1 MLFYNNYYLFPF
13 ITLNKCNKI
22 LCVMKKNILF
32 IFDCFGVLVNEIA
45 PIWFNKYFKKEKA
58 NELKH
63 YYFKKAD
70 IGDLTILETLKQ
82 ISLDLNFDYLDLVN
96 EWCSLISINKE
107 LLDYLNDIKDNFYL
121 AILSNAPR
129 GLFEIV
135 FKNYDINSIFDK
147 VFISGENK
155 MVKPDYK
162 FYSLCIDSFNVSFD
176 DIYMIDDNE
185 NNFSQIKDKGIKTI
199 LYKNNS
205 QIKHLFDKNF

>member
-1 MLFYNNYYLFPF
+1 
-13 ITLNKCNKI
+13 
-22 LCVMKKNILF
+22 MKKNILF

-45 PIWFNKYFKKEKA
+45 PIWFNKYFNKEKA
-58 NELKH
+58 NELKQ

-70 IGDLTILETLKQ
+70 IGDLTFLETLKQ
-82 ISLDLNFDYLDLVN
+82 ISLDLNFNYLDLVN

-135 FKNYDINSIFDK
+135 FKNYDINSIFDQI
-147 VFISGENK
+147 FISGENK

-162 FYSLCIDSFNVSFD
+162 FYNLCIDSFNVSFD

-199 LYKNNS
+199 LYENNS